1 MVKNRVESFLEPT
14 HLGLSRIFFTQ
25 SRRTAL
31 RAADLRRS
39 SDANFKACAFVAS
52 IDGVNLSDRRRE
64 SRPKECVDRFASGG
78 DVATQQPDV
87 NNSHTPLAGDTKA
100 GLLSSVDISSTPF
113 QHKLKVESSGWWS
126 SSGVRFV
133 LDEH

>member
-1 MVKNRVESFLEPT
+1 LD
-14 HLGLSRIFFTQ
+14 LSRIFFTQ

-31 RAADLRRS
+31 RAADSRRS
-39 SDANFKACAFVAS
+39 SDANFKSCAFVAS

-64 SRPKECVDRFASGG
+64 SRPKECVDRFVSGG
-78 DVATQQPDV
+78 DVATQQSDV
-87 NNSHTPLAGDTKA
+87 NNLQTPLAGDTKA
-100 GLLSSVDISSTPF
+100 GLLSSAVKSSTPF

-133 LDEH
+133 LDEY